1 MDQLL
6 KDKIAVITGASR
18 GIGAAMADRFEAE
31 GARVYRLSRTPPQSK
46 TETPASVEPGRTEPG
61 KTAAGTTAVSL
72 FPPAWIACDV
82 ADEASAEAGINAVL
96 SAEGRVDILV
106 NNAGITRDGLI
117 MRMKTEDWDLV
128 QDTNLRSAF
137 FLSRAVARHMLKR
150 REGCILNIS
159 SVVGIIGNGGQTNY
173 SASKAG
179 LIGFTKSLARELAP
193 RGIRVNALAPGFI
206 RTSMTDTIPE
216 EFKQKLLDSIPL
228 GRVGEAEDAANAAL
242 FLCSPLA
249 SYLTGVI
256 LQVDGG
262 MGM

>member
-1 MDQLL
+1 MELLL
-6 KDKIAVITGASR
+6 KDKVAVITGASR

-31 GARVYRLSRTPPQSK
+31 GAKVYRLSRTQPRD
-46 TETPASVEPGRTEPG
+46 TADAASPDEPG
-61 KTAAGTTAVSL
+61 AAPAQGATQGT
-72 FPPAWIACDV
+72 WIACDV
-82 ADEASAEAGINAVL
+82 ADEASAEAAINAVL
-96 SAEGRVDILV
+96 AAEGRIDILV

-193 RGIRVNALAPGFI
+193 RGVRVNALAPGFF
-206 RTSMTDTIPE
+206 RTSMTDTIPQ

-228 GRVGEAEDAANAAL
+228 GRVGEAEDTANAAL

-249 SYLTGVI
+249 AYLTGVV

>member
-1 MDQLL
+1 MELLL
-6 KDKIAVITGASR
+6 KDKVAVITGASR

-31 GARVYRLSRTPPQSK
+31 GATVYRLSRTKPM
-46 TETPASVEPGRTEPG
+46 TE
-61 KTAAGTTAVSL
+61 AGL
-72 FPPAWIACDV
+72 GNWIACDV

-96 SAEGRVDILV
+96 AAEGKIDILV

-117 MRMKTEDWDLV
+117 MRMKTEDWNIV

-193 RGIRVNALAPGFI
+193 RGVRVNALAPGFI

-228 GRVGEAEDAANAAL
+228 GRVGEAEDTANAAL

-249 SYLTGVI
+249 SYLTGVV